1 MIKPLN
7 ALIIEDHPLLT
18 RNYKSALSLQ
28 PDHQFNV
35 DIAHDADTALIKIH
49 GRDKLNFYDLVV
61 LDISIPPSKN
71 KLITSGE
78 DLGLEIRKHFSQ
90 TKIIVITAYNES
102 YRLNN
107 IIKSINPEAFLI
119 KCDIEF
125 IDLVNA
131 IKAVLKD
138 YPYYSKTVL
147 SIMRNRMSHDII
159 LDNKDRTILYELSMG
174 TRMKELAEIVSL
186 SVPGLEG
193 RKQRLKEAF
202 DVRNNNDR
210 VLIEKARKAGFV

>member
-7 ALIIEDHPLLT
+7 ALIIEDHPMLT
-18 RNYKSALSLQ
+18 DNYKDALSQL
-28 PDHQFNV
+28 PDQKFNV

-49 GRDKLNFYDLVV
+49 SRDKLNFYDLIF
-61 LDISIPPSKN
+61 LDIGLPPAKN

-78 DLGLEIRKHFSQ
+78 DIGVELRKYFSQ
-90 TKIIVITAYNES
+90 VKIIVITAYSES

-107 IIKSINPEAFLI
+107 IIKNLNPEAFLI

-125 IDLVNA
+125 SDLVNA
-131 IKAVLKD
+131 TKSVLKD

-147 SIMRNRMSHDII
+147 SIMRNQMSHDIL

-186 SVPGLEG
+186 SIPGLEG

-202 DVRNNNDR
+202 DVSHKNDR
-210 VLIEKARKAGFV
+210 ILVEKARKAGFI